1 MINNR
6 TKNKTAHFRISN
18 KVKGIFII
26 SFIIL
31 SIISK
36 DSFAQQKIESKR
48 KIKLKNKKIEKKRE
62 KDRAAELNI
71 SEDLRQQHLSNQ
83 NKKVRKRMKK
93 NKKRAK
99 RYNDNKQKF
108 FLARWFK
115 VIKLKVQSIF

>member
-18 KVKGIFII
+18 KVKGLFII

-71 SEDLRQQHLSNQ
+71 SEDLRQQHLSYQ